1 MLNNIVI
8 VFLDPK
14 TIQIDEKIV
23 ILSLLGAEIW

>member
-1 MLNNIVI
+1 MLNNIFI
-8 VFLDPK
+8 AFLDPK